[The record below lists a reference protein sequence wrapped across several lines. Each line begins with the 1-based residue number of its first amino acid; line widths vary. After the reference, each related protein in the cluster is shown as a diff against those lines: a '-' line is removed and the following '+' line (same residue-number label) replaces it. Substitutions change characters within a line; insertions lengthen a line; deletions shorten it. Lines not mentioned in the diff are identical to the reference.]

1 MNTLPASALVL
12 SSTFLAT
19 AVGALL
25 WAELKSSRLGVWLI
39 KPVASTLFVITALL
53 AGALASSYGRLILLG
68 LLLSWLGDVFLI
80 SKRQLFFI
88 VGLGSFLLAHVAF
101 SGAFLLQLLK
111 VLPLTLAATATVVF
125 AIIILRWLWPHLS
138 HSFRPAVVSY
148 LAAISLMVVL
158 ASGTMAAAG
167 PQLLIG
173 AVMFAVSDIF
183 VARERFVSP
192 SVVNRLWGLPLYY
205 AAQLIFA
212 LSTQASEIGPR

>member
-25 WAELKSSRLGVWLI
+25 LAELKSSRLGVWLI

-53 AGALASSYGRLILLG
+53 AGSLASSYGRLILLG

-101 SGAFLLQLLK
+101 SGAFLLQSLK

>member
-1 MNTLPASALVL
+1 LNTLPASALVL

-25 WAELKSSRLGVWLI
+25 WAELKSSWLGVWLI

-101 SGAFLLQLLK
+101 SGAFLLQSLK

>member
-1 MNTLPASALVL
+1 MEDFFNILLVL
-12 SSTFLAT
+12 SSAFLAT

-25 WAELKSSRLGVWLI
+25 WAELKPSRLWVWLI
-39 KPVASTLFVITALL
+39 KPVASTLFVVTALL

-101 SGAFLLQLLK
+101 SGAFLLQPLLI
-111 VLPLTLAATATVVF
+111 LPLIFAATGTMVV

-138 HSFRPAVVSY
+138 HNFRPAVVSY

-158 ASGTMAAAG
+158 ASGTIAAAG

-183 VARERFVSP
+183 VARDRFVSP
-192 SVVNRLWGLPLYY
+192 SVANRLWGLPLYY

-212 LSTQASEIGPR
+212 LSTQNP

>member
-25 WAELKSSRLGVWLI
+25 LAELKSSRLGVWLI

-101 SGAFLLQLLK
+101 SGAFLLQSLK

>member
-1 MNTLPASALVL
+1 ML
-12 SSTFLAT
+12 SSTFLVT
-19 AVGALL
+19 AVAALL

-39 KPVASTLFVITALL
+39 KPIASTLFVITALL
-53 AGALASSYGRLILLG
+53 AGALVSSYGRLILLG

-80 SKRQLFFI
+80 PKRQLFFI
-88 VGLGSFLLAHVAF
+88 AGLGSFLLSHVAF
-101 SGAFLLQLLK
+101 SGAFLLQPLLI
-111 VLPLTLAATATVVF
+111 LPLIFAATGTVVV

-138 HSFRPAVVSY
+138 HNFRPAVVSY

-183 VARERFVSP
+183 VARDRFVSP
-192 SVVNRLWGLPLYY
+192 SVANRLWGLPLYY

-212 LSTQASEIGPR
+212 LSTQNP

>member
-1 MNTLPASALVL
+1 LNTLPASALVL

-25 WAELKSSRLGVWLI
+25 LAELKSSRLGVWLI

-101 SGAFLLQLLK
+101 SGAFLLQSLK